1 MDTTVADPLIGALL
15 DERYRIR
22 GRIARGGMATVYHAM
37 DERLER
43 EIAIKIIHPTHAGKR
58 QFTDRFEREAKM
70 IARLT
75 HPNIV
80 AVYDE
85 GSHDGLPYLVMEY
98 VRGRTL
104 RDVLNDR
111 GTLPGDEALNI
122 MAAVLAALGAA
133 HRAGLV
139 HRDVKPENVLIAD
152 DGQVKVA
159 DFGLARA
166 VEASGEE
173 NTASGQLLATV
184 AYVAPELVS
193 EGFADPRADV
203 YSAGIMLFELLTG
216 RVPYEG
222 AQAVDVAWQHVE
234 RDVPAPSRFAPETS
248 ASLDELVAR
257 ATRRDPGAR
266 PTDAGAM
273 LAELGAAREDLGAP
287 RPAVARYHPV
297 PPPVAHTTV
306 IPLAARLPM
315 AAQRAL
321 RKPPFAVIAAV
332 VVIGVLAA
340 LGGWW
345 FGAGRYTETPA
356 LVSLAQADAQARA
369 AKAGFSLKAVEG
381 YSETAPVGTV
391 VSQQPKATESIL
403 RGGTIVVTVSK
414 GPERHT
420 VPADLV
426 GMDGE
431 DALKALKAQ
440 TFRVTQSQQYSA
452 TVAAGKVASV
462 DPPAGTVLPAGAPVS
477 LAISKGPPPITVPSV
492 VGKKVEDA
500 KRELEKLGLVVV
512 VNVVNNDT
520 VAKDRV
526 IGQNPV
532 SGTGVETNAQV
543 TLSVSAGP
551 PMVAVPDVGGLSFE
565 DAKKKLESVGL
576 VAVRAFN
583 WPGGRNTVYTQS
595 PGANQQVA
603 KGSSVSLWLY

>member
-22 GRIARGGMATVYHAM
+22 GRVARGGMATVYHAV

-43 EIAIKIIHPTHAGKR
+43 TIAIKIIHPTHAGKR

-98 VRGRTL
+98 VKGRTL

-111 GTLPGDEALNI
+111 VRLAADEALGI
-122 MAAVLAALGAA
+122 MASVLAALAAA

-139 HRDVKPENVLIAD
+139 HRDVKPENVLLSD

-193 EGFADPRADV
+193 EGYADPRADV
-203 YSAGIMLFELLTG
+203 YSAGIMLYELLTG
-216 RVPYEG
+216 HVPYEG

-234 RDVPAPSRFAPETS
+234 RDVPAPSRTVPEIS
-248 ASLDELVAR
+248 AGLDELVAR

-266 PTDAGAM
+266 PTDAGAL
-273 LAELGAAREDLGAP
+273 LAELSAAREDLGAP
-287 RPAVARYHPV
+287 RPAVARHHPV
-297 PPPVAHTTV
+297 PPPTAP
-306 IPLAARLPM
+306 PLANTAFTALIPM
-315 AAQRAL
+315 ARRVAR
-321 RKPPFAVIAAV
+321 RPPFAVIAAV
-332 VVIGVLAA
+332 VVIGLLVA

-356 LVSLAQADAQARA
+356 LINLVQADAQARA

-381 YSETAPVGTV
+381 FSETAPVGTV
-391 VSQQPKATESIL
+391 VAQRPKATESIL

-420 VPADLV
+420 VPADII
-426 GMDGE
+426 GMDADE
-431 DALKALKAQ
+431 AMKALAGQ
-440 TFRVTQSQQYSA
+440 TFKVTRSQGYSA
-452 TVAAGKVASV
+452 TVAAGKVTAV
-462 DPPAGTVLPAGAPVS
+462 DPPAGAVLPAGASVGVVV
-477 LAISKGPPPITVPSV
+477 SKGPPPITVPSV

-500 KRELEKLGLVVV
+500 KRELEKLGLVVRTT
-512 VNVVNNDT
+512 VVNNDQ
-520 VAKDRV
+520 VAKDKV
-526 IGQNPV
+526 VGQDPV
-532 SGTGVETNAQV
+532 SGTGVEANATV

-551 PMVAVPDVGGLSFE
+551 PVVAVPDVGGMTFDE
-565 DAKKKLESVGL
+565 AKKTLESVGL
-576 VAVRAFN
+576 VAVKAFN

-595 PGANQQVA
+595 PGANQQVM
-603 KGSSVSLWLY
+603 KGSTVSLWLY